1 MSVLTLRIDGH
12 TVAVPEGATLL
23 EACRAAGVHLPVLC
37 HLDGLTP
44 VAACRLCLV
53 EVEGGGRLLPACAT
67 AAVEGLVVRS
77 DTAELREVRRMA
89 VELFF
94 AEGNHVCAFCVAN
107 GSCEL
112 QDVAVQVGMD
122 HSRFPYQ
129 YPQRS
134 VDASHP
140 LFSLDHNRCIL
151 CTRCLRVCDEIEAA
165 HVWDVATAARTA
177 RSSPDWINPGARWT
191 PAPPVA
197 SAWRSAPPARCSTR
211 RRRPPKNTPI
221 ANGPP
226 CCAPL
231 GNGGN
236 GTTNDELGPALPPPA
251 PALRHGVAGG
261 LLRLPHVVSGSR

>member
-1 MSVLTLRIDGH
+1 MSVLTLRIDGY
-12 TVAVPEGATLL
+12 TVAVPGGATLL
-23 EACRAAGVHLPVLC
+23 EACRAAGVQLPVLC

-129 YPQRS
+129 YPRRS

-151 CTRCLRVCDEIEAA
+151 CTRCVRVCDEIEAA
-165 HVWDVATAARTA
+165 HVWDVAHRGAHCQIIAGLDQPWGEVDACTSCGKCVEVCPTGALYHKEETTAEKHPHRQWPALLRAARE
-177 RSSPDWINPGARWT
+177 
-191 PAPPVA
+191 
-197 SAWRSAPPARCSTR
+197 R
-211 RRRPPKNTPI
+211 REWHNQ
-221 ANGPP
+221 
-226 CCAPL
+226 
-231 GNGGN
+231 
-236 GTTNDELGPALPPPA
+236 
-251 PALRHGVAGG
+251 
-261 LLRLPHVVSGSR
+261 